1 MKNNLLLKSYNLWK
15 FSYIFKIV
23 LLLFLQVI
31 LGYFIIIVAYFTVKN
46 NVNIFSLVSY
56 LFTLVAIVY
65 TVYCY
70 YAVYNLL
77 KKEFPH
83 FLKFIKTGLVLF
95 YIASLISYT
104 FVSGSYSPFFFNWHK
119 IGRNASKVRI

>member
-1 MKNNLLLKSYNLWK
+1 MKNNLLLKSYTLWK

-70 YAVYNLL
+70 YTVYNLL

-83 FLKFIKTGLVLF
+83 FLKLIKTGLVLF
-95 YIASLISYT
+95 YIVSLISYT
-104 FVSGSYSPFFFNWHK
+104 FVSGSYSPFFL
-119 IGRNASKVRI
+119 IGIKLAEIQVK

>member
-70 YAVYNLL
+70 YNAFLIINLL
-77 KKEFPH
+77 LNQII
-83 FLKFIKTGLVLF
+83 FLIF
-95 YIASLISYT
+95 
-104 FVSGSYSPFFFNWHK
+104 HK
-119 IGRNASKVRI
+119 

>member
-46 NVNIFSLVSY
+46 NVNIFIYKLFSNLKNGRTTSVPAIKNHIILLFKT
-56 LFTLVAIVY
+56 LFTALHPRL
-65 TVYCY
+65 
-70 YAVYNLL
+70 N
-77 KKEFPH
+77 F
-83 FLKFIKTGLVLF
+83 
-95 YIASLISYT
+95 
-104 FVSGSYSPFFFNWHK
+104 
-119 IGRNASKVRI
+119 